1 MKLKFAVA
9 ILFASFVVLSVSA
22 QSKKDLKKNKVKS
35 VRETETTLVNG
46 KELTADNS
54 FYRYDSN
61 NEVIEEIDYDSEG
74 KVKMHNTYVYNKNGD
89 KIEEVVYHSDGK
101 IKKKKVFKYNST
113 GDKTDETQ
121 YDAAGNLIQK
131 STYAYNANGDRIT
144 EVTVDAKGK

>member
-89 KIEEVVYHSDGK
+89 KIDPIYFFYNDLTPEQFDLLL
-101 IKKKKVFKYNST
+101 KK
-113 GDKTDETQ
+113 
-121 YDAAGNLIQK
+121 AAASNQ
-131 STYAYNANGDRIT
+131 SFD
-144 EVTVDAKGK
+144 